1 MQPDRAWIYRTWICA
16 VAILSCWEG
25 SAHAQQY
32 PSTGYND
39 FDPGLV
45 KYQITPL
52 PPLTEVGQPGEIPPP
67 AEASPSDASAAK
79 PAAEEVKPPEADAGD
94 AKPAEG
100 AEGKQDEIKSELEVA
115 AEEESWWY
123 FWRPW
128 TIGYELGVNGSV
140 GNSNTHTWRS
150 AIRTKKAT
158 DTSVLTLNADYKKSM
173 EESNTTA
180 DRLYSEW
187 RAEFPN
193 ATNKWSWYLH
203 GTVVF
208 DAFLAYDARATE
220 DSGIGYQWY
229 KNDVGS
235 FITRLGAGT
244 SREFGGPDDEWVP
257 EGAISAVFEHQLTK
271 KQKLSFSTD
280 FFYDLTNFNE
290 NRMNSQVDWIVTL
303 DEEANLSLK
312 VSIIDRYDSTPDGK
326 KPNDLDYST
335 VLLWNF

>member
-1 MQPDRAWIYRTWICA
+1 MQTARAWICRISICTL
-16 VAILSCWEG
+16 AILSCWEG
-25 SAHAQQY
+25 FAHAQQNADA
-32 PSTGYND
+32 GFVN
-39 FDPGLV
+39 
-45 KYQITPL
+45 YQITPL
-52 PPLTEVGQPGEIPPP
+52 PPITEVSLPNEIPAP
-67 AEASPSDASAAK
+67 AGSEADNASAEK
-79 PAAEEVKPPEADAGD
+79 PVAEEVKPLEVEGNSKA
-94 AKPAEG
+94 AEG
-100 AEGKQDEIKSELEVA
+100 EEGQQDEIKSELEVPI
-115 AEEESWWY
+115 EEETWWY

-128 TIGYELGVNGSV
+128 AVSYELGINGSV

-158 DTSVLTLNADYKKSM
+158 DTSVLTANADYKKSI

-193 ATNKWSWYLH
+193 TTNKWSWYLH
-203 GTVVF
+203 GTVEF
-208 DAFLAYDARATE
+208 DAFRAYDARATE

-229 KNDVGS
+229 KTDVGS

-271 KQKLSFSTD
+271 KQKLSFSSD

-290 NRMNSQVDWIVTL
+290 NRMNSQADWSVVL

-312 VSIIDRYDSTPDGK
+312 VSVINRYDSTPDGK

-335 VLLWNF
+335 VLLWAF